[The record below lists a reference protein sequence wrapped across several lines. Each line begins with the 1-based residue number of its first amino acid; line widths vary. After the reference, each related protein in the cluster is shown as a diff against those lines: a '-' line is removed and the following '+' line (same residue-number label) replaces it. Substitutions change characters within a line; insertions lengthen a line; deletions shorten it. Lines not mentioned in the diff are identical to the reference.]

1 MDNLGSLQQTPSKVS
16 ADLHYC
22 TRDRT
27 NDPFVARLEANC
39 AALPGIRLHIHGAQ
53 QGETLSAAD
62 VAAAQAGSSQS
73 EIWFCGP
80 QGLAEKLKQE
90 LGRIGQGRFSFHQ
103 EAFEMR

>member
-1 MDNLGSLQQTPSKVS
+1 MPTIHTRQVVDYGQAQPATRHLLVD
-16 ADLHYC
+16 AD
-22 TRDRT
+22 
-27 NDPFVARLEANC
+27 
-39 AALPGIRLHIHGAQ
+39 AALEDGVALVQGDALAIRLHIHGAQ

-62 VAAAQAGSSQS
+62 VAAAQAGSRRS

>member
-1 MDNLGSLQQTPSKVS
+1 MLLRAEYPPAAGVASIVAIEPGLALVGQEEHIDEQR
-16 ADLHYC
+16 H
-22 TRDRT
+22 RDHRGHV
-27 NDPFVARLEANC
+27 DHEFV
-39 AALPGIRLHIHGAQ
+39 H
-53 QGETLSAAD
+53 